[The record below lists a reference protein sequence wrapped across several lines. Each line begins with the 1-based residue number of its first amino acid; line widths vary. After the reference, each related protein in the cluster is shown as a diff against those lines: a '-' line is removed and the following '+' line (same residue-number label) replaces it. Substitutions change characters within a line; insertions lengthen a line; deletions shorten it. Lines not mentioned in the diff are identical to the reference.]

1 MFSLFKFFISF
12 TISFLILAFPI
23 NGKPVFYYLFKVA
36 APMTEGV
43 YDGIKSGANASLK
56 KGKEVGWSFFT
67 NAVPP
72 SGKEEIEDI
81 EANVEEKH
89 FEKYNKQLEA
99 LISK

>member
-1 MFSLFKFFISF
+1 MFTLFKFMISF

-23 NGKPVFYYLFKVA
+23 SGKPVFYYLFKIA

-43 YDGIKSGANASLK
+43 YDGIRSGANASLK

-72 SGKEEIEDI
+72 SEKTEVQEIETD
-81 EANVEEKH
+81 VDEKH
-89 FEKYNKQLEA
+89 FEKDNKQLEA
-99 LISK
+99 LINK